1 MQVNQHLTGECPK
14 KVVEMREELLMEEKD
29 QKMQVEEIKLWISLS
44 EKMMNMIKKLWM
56 TTFQTPISL
65 GRQMLK
71 NMEEVFQ
78 PQKKEAKD
86 GND

>member
-1 MQVNQHLTGECPK
+1 
-14 KVVEMREELLMEEKD
+14 MEEKD

-65 GRQMLK
+65 GRQMLT
-71 NMEEVFQ
+71 NTEEVSQ